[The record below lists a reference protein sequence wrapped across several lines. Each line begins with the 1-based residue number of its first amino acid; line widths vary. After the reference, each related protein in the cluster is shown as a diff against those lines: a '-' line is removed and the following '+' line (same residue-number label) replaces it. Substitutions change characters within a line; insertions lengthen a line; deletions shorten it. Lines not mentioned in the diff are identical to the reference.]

1 MRNLKNEL
9 KNKTINYE
17 KLLEYGFIKEDKKY
31 IYKTKICNEQF
42 EMIVEVETN
51 EITSKL
57 IDLANGDEYIL
68 VDIQNAARRVC
79 RESKM

>member
-9 KNKTINYE
+9 KNKTINHE
-17 KLLEYGFIKEDKKY
+17 KLIEYGFIKEDKKY

-42 EMIVEVETN
+42 EMIVEVKQNQISSKLMDFTN
-51 EITSKL
+51 E
-57 IDLANGDEYIL
+57 DEYIL
-68 VDIQNAARRVC
+68 VDIQDAARRVC

>member
-17 KLLEYGFIKEDKKY
+17 KLLEYGFIKEDEKY
-31 IYKTKICNEQF
+31 IYKAKICSEQL
-42 EMIVEVETN
+42 EMIVEVKQKQISSKLMDFTN
-51 EITSKL
+51 E
-57 IDLANGDEYIL
+57 DEYIL
-68 VDIQNAARRVC
+68 VDIQDAARRVC